1 VAGQGGAAGAA
12 GVAGAQAGQQ
22 QAAGGDPWFVGL
34 YDNTGKLN
42 HAKFDALPAHLKGS
56 EALFKR
62 YPTVEALLGGL
73 QNASNLA
80 GKKALAPLPPGSPP
94 EAVAER
100 SKLMAQLN
108 NTPEKPEGYGFKR
121 PDNIPEGQW
130 NQSYVDGVAGI
141 LHKHHASPE
150 LAAELLKHDAEHA
163 GKIGEGVAKAQAEA
177 MAREQT
183 ALKEAFGADYAK
195 KIDLAVRGAKTMGM
209 DPTDPI
215 FQNHKA
221 VVMMAKFAELVGE
234 DKIISGETSANAGMD
249 DRAKAL
255 DIMNN
260 KANPLY
266 AAFHNPE
273 HPQHTQ
279 AVEQKSRFTQAWLAK
294 QKKTA

>member
-12 GVAGAQAGQQ
+12 GVAAQQ

-56 EALFKR
+56 EGLFKR

-80 GKKALAPLPPGSPP
+80 GKKALAPLPPDASP
-94 EAVAER
+94 EAKAER
-100 SKLMAQLN
+100 SKIMAQLN

-130 NQSYVDGVAGI
+130 NQPYVDGVAAI

-163 GKIGEGVAKAQAEA
+163 GKIGETVSKSQAEA
-177 MAREQT
+177 AQREQA

-195 KIDLAVRGAKTMGM
+195 KIDLAVRGAKTMGFE
-209 DPTDPI
+209 PTDPI

-221 VVMMAKFAELVGE
+221 VVMMAKFAEMVGE

-255 DIMNN
+255 DIVKNP
-260 KANPLY
+260 ANPLH

-279 AVEQKSRFTQAWLAK
+279 AVEAKSRFNQAWLAK
-294 QKKTA
+294 QKKAA